1 MFINVSTTKLYMH
14 FTKIFWVCKGH
25 VSGSPEMFVNT
36 TGVEIPHHFS
46 FAFDEAE
53 EAILGC
59 LDGR

>member
-1 MFINVSTTKLYMH
+1 MH